1 MTDSYFGN
9 AAADKVAEDCIAA
22 KHDVDTNPFTG
33 EVEAWLC
40 EDCEATIDD
49 IFEGI
54 LEELS

>member
-1 MTDSYFGN
+1 MTDSYFGI

-22 KHDVDTNPFTG
+22 QHEMDG
-33 EVEAWLC
+33 GEAWLC

-54 LEELS
+54 LEEAGK